1 MAADS
6 VLQRQTFQRGDKI
19 FKEGDEGN
27 MAYVIQEGDVEI
39 VKIIDG
45 HETVLGTVSKGGIF
59 GEMALIDSKPRMAAA
74 RAAGGVT
81 IICVTRQ
88 MFEDKLSKSDPFI
101 RGLLNI
107 LADNIRRVSS
117 K

>member
-1 MAADS
+1 MAS
-6 VLQRQTFQRGDKI
+6 QVLQRKTYKPGDKI

-27 MAYVIQEGDVEI
+27 LAYVVQEGEVEI
-39 VKIIDG
+39 VKVIDG
-45 HETVLGTVSKGGIF
+45 EEKVLGAVGKNGIF

-74 RAAGGVT
+74 RAAVGTT

-88 MFEDKLSKSDPFI
+88 MFEEKLRKSDPFI

-107 LADNIRRVSS
+107 LADDIRSIS
-117 K
+117 NN

>member
-1 MAADS
+1 MIS
-6 VLQRQTFQRGDKI
+6 KVLKRQSYQPDEKI
-19 FKEGDEGN
+19 FSEGEEGN
-27 MAYVIQEGDVEI
+27 AAYVVQEGEVEI

-45 HETVLGTVSKGGIF
+45 REALIGTVGRGGIF
-59 GEMALIDSKPRMAAA
+59 GEMALIDDKPRMATA
-74 RAAGGVT
+74 RASCGTT

-88 MFEDKLSKSDPFI
+88 AFEEKLENSDPFI

-107 LADNIRRVSS
+107 LANNIRTMTS

>member
-1 MAADS
+1 MAS
-6 VLQRQTFQRGDKI
+6 QVLQRQSYKPGDKI

-27 MAYVIQEGDVEI
+27 LAYVVQDGEVEI

-45 HETVLGTVSKGGIF
+45 HETVLGSVGKGGIF

-74 RAAGGVT
+74 RASRGTT

-88 MFEDKLSKSDPFI
+88 MFEEKLRKSDPFI

-107 LADNIRRVSS
+107 LAENIRSIS
-117 K
+117 TK

>member
-1 MAADS
+1 MAS
-6 VLQRQTFQRGDKI
+6 QVLQRQTFKPGDKI

-27 MAYVIQEGDVEI
+27 LAYVVQEGEVEI
-39 VKIIDG
+39 VKVIDG
-45 HETVLGTVSKGGIF
+45 REQVLGTVGKGGIF
-59 GEMALIDSKPRMAAA
+59 GEMALIDNKPRMAAA
-74 RAAGGVT
+74 RAARGTT

-88 MFEDKLSKSDPFI
+88 MFEDKLRKSDPFI

-107 LADNIRRVSS
+107 LADNIRRIST